1 MIQKLIVNSYDTAM
15 SILKI
20 QIPAYE
26 IEARYINSTAIPRLY
41 DTVTDIQNCDE
52 TFYGYFHEDS
62 LTGFIS
68 FKVDEDVV
76 DIHRLVVS
84 PDHFN
89 KGIATKLL
97 LHIFDMFSSSEA
109 YIVQTGKENMPALS
123 LYKKHGFIEV
133 KDIILPD
140 GVILTSLKKTEK
152 KK

>member
-1 MIQKLIVNSYDTAM
+1 MIQQLVPTSRKTAT

-26 IEARYINSTAIPRLY
+26 IEAKYINSTAIPRLY
-41 DTVTDIQNCDE
+41 DTVADIQTCDE
-52 TFYGYFHEDS
+52 IFYGYFYENV
-62 LTGFIS
+62 LAGFIS
-68 FKVDEDVV
+68 FKSNDDEV

-84 PDHFN
+84 PDHFH

-97 LHIFDMFSSSEA
+97 LHLFNMFPSSKT

-133 KDIILPD
+133 QDIILPD

-152 KK
+152 IK